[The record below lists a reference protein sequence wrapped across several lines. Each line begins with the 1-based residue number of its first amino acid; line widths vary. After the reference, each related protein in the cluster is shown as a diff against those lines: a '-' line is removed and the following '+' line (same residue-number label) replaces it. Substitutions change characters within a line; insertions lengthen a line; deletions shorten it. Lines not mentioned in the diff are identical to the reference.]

1 MKHYFSYFNEV
12 FHSQWEKPAI
22 SDFDGDISYTY
33 GELAERVARL
43 GVLYEL
49 LGLHAGDKIAIC
61 GRNSSHW
68 ALGYISI
75 AAFKGVVVSI
85 LQDFKGEDIQGLIN
99 HSDAQILLVGP
110 YVWKT
115 LQPEKMPNLRVII
128 SLTDFSILYTNDP
141 SYSDVVERAEAA
153 FAERYPKGFH
163 REDLAFPTDNM
174 DDLALINY
182 TSGSTGM
189 PKGVMLTY
197 RSLSSNVEQG
207 MYVLP
212 NKCGEEVVSMLPL
225 AHAYGQLS
233 DFLLQL
239 ASGCHVYYL
248 RKSPTPTTLMKA
260 FQAVHPYMIVTVPLV
275 IEKLYK
281 KSIQPIIQKPVMR
294 KLWNLPLTAPF
305 IRRTVCKKL
314 MKAFGGNV
322 RYFLCGGAA
331 INPEVERCLMDIHF
345 PLTIGYGMTECGPL
359 VSGTPPKKFV
369 ARSSGQI
376 LPNMEAKV
384 VPLEEGNPC
393 GEIYV
398 RGANVM
404 LGYYKND
411 AATREVMMDDGWM
424 KTGDLGIIDDKHYIF
439 LKGRNKNMILG
450 ASGQNIYPEEI
461 EDKLNN
467 LEGVVESIVVERDG
481 RLYGLV
487 FPDYSKDGNPDKGEK
502 SILEMMK
509 DNLKKLNKMLPS
521 YSKVSNIEIMDKEFE
536 KTPKKSIKRFLY
548 K

>member
-1 MKHYFSYFNEV
+1 MEHYFSHFNEV
-12 FHSQWEKPAI
+12 FHSQWDKPAI
-22 SDFDGDISYTY
+22 SDFDGDVSYTY
-33 GELAERVARL
+33 GELAERVAKL

-85 LQDFKGEDIQGLIN
+85 LQDFNGEDIQGLIN
-99 HSDAQILLVGP
+99 HSDAQVLLVCP
-110 YVWKT
+110 FVWKT
-115 LQPEKMPNLRVII
+115 IQPDKMPNLRVII
-128 SLTDFSILYTNDP
+128 SLTDFSILYSKDG
-141 SYSDVVERAEAA
+141 SYSDVVERAEVA
-153 FAERYPKGFH
+153 FAERYPTGFH
-163 REDLAFPTDNM
+163 REDLSFPTDNI

-182 TSGSTGM
+182 TSGSTGT

-197 RSLSSNVEQG
+197 RSLSNNVEQG
-207 MYVLP
+207 KYVLP
-212 NKCGEEVVSMLPL
+212 SKYGEEVVSMLPL

-239 ASGCHVYYL
+239 ASGCHIYYL

-281 KSIQPIIQKPVMR
+281 KNIQPIIQRPLMR
-294 KLWNLPLTAPF
+294 KLWNMPLTAPF
-305 IRRTVCKKL
+305 IRRTVYKKL

-384 VPLEEGNPC
+384 IPLEEGNPC

-424 KTGDLGIIDDKHYIF
+424 KTGDVGIIDDKNYIF

-509 DNLKKLNKMLPS
+509 DNLKKLNEMLPS

>member
-33 GELAERVARL
+33 GELAERVAKL

-115 LQPEKMPNLRVII
+115 IQPDKMPNLRVII

-153 FAERYPKGFH
+153 FAERYPTGFH
-163 REDLAFPTDNM
+163 RENLSFPTDNI

-281 KSIQPIIQKPVMR
+281 KSIQPIIQKPLMR

-509 DNLKKLNKMLPS
+509 DNLKKLNEMLPS

>member
-1 MKHYFSYFNEV
+1 MKHYFAYFNDV
-12 FHSQWEKPAI
+12 FRTQWDKPAI
-22 SDFDGDISYTY
+22 SNFDGDISYTY
-33 GELAERVARL
+33 GEFAAKVAQL
-43 GVLYEL
+43 DVLYEL
-49 LGLHAGDKIAIC
+49 LGIQRGDKIAIC
-61 GRNSSHW
+61 GRNSANW

-75 AAFKGVVVSI
+75 AAYKAVVVSI
-85 LQDFKGEDIQGLIN
+85 LQDFKGEDIQGLVN
-99 HSDAQILLVGP
+99 HSDAQVLLVGP

-115 LQPEKMPNLRVII
+115 IHPEAMTNLKVVI
-128 SLTDFSILYTNDP
+128 SLQDFSILYSQNDE
-141 SYSDVVERAEAA
+141 YNDVVERAAQL
-153 FAERYPKGFH
+153 FATRYPNGYHK
-163 REDLAFPTDNM
+163 EDLHFPTDNL

-182 TSGSTGM
+182 TSGSTGA
-189 PKGVMLTY
+189 PKGVMLSY
-197 RSLSSNVEQG
+197 RSLSNNVEQG

-212 NKCGEEVVSMLPL
+212 NKYGEEEVSMLPL
-225 AHAYGQLS
+225 AHAYGQLA

-239 ASGCHVYYL
+239 ATGCHVYYL
-248 RKSPTPTTLMKA
+248 QKSPTPTTLMHA
-260 FQAVHPYMIVTVPLV
+260 FQQVHPYMIITVPLV

-281 KSIQPIIQKPVMR
+281 KSIQPILQRPIIR
-294 KLWNLPLTAPF
+294 KLWNMPLTAPF
-305 IRRTVCKKL
+305 IRRTVRKKL

-359 VSGTPPKKFV
+359 VSGTRPKKFI

-376 LPNMEAKV
+376 LMNMEAKV
-384 VPLEEGNPC
+384 VPIEEGNPI

-404 LGYYKND
+404 MGYYKNEE
-411 AATREVMMDDGWM
+411 ATRSVMTDDGWM
-424 KTGDLGIIDDKHYIF
+424 KTGDLGIIDKKGYIF

-467 LEGVVESIVVERDG
+467 LEGVVESIVVEREG

-487 FPDYSKDGNPDKGEK
+487 FPDYSKDGDTEKGER
-502 SILEMMK
+502 SLLEIMK
-509 DNLKKLNKMLPS
+509 DNLKKLNEMLPS
-521 YSKVSNIEIMDKEFE
+521 YSKVSKLEMMEKEFE
-536 KTPKKSIKRFLY
+536 KTPKRSIKRFLY

>member
-141 SYSDVVERAEAA
+141 SYSDVVERAEVA

-163 REDLAFPTDNM
+163 REDLAFPTDNI

-509 DNLKKLNKMLPS
+509 DNLKKLNEMLPS

>member
-1 MKHYFSYFNEV
+1 MRHYFSYFNEV

-110 YVWKT
+110 YIWKT

-509 DNLKKLNKMLPS
+509 DNLKKLNEMLPS